1 VRRLDTI
8 AAQFAYQTTLD
19 STTAHR
25 DQSAAQSA
33 TASTTRFA
41 VAGLIGLGLLI
52 ALFALAL
59 RRMPTARVRELD
71 DLGRSFDVMAAG
83 LTAGREALQSANDSL
98 EDRVRERTRDLET
111 ARLETLSR
119 LARAAELRDEAT
131 HEHTE
136 RVARTAQLLGRA
148 IGLSEEDTELLWLA
162 APLHDIGKIG
172 VPDAVLLK
180 PGKLTDDEFA
190 LMQTH
195 AELGA
200 HMLSGSVS
208 PVLQTA
214 TQIALSHHER
224 GTAPATPSD
233 STASRSRSRRASWPS
248 LTSLTPSSTNAP
260 TSQPG
265 PFTTHSKKSPTKAH
279 DSSTPRSSTRYN
291 ASTTANSCPAPAHRQ
306 PHQPSHSRT
315 AHLAA
320 QLHRSQ
326 KNLHG
331 HNRYKV
337 DEKQQ
342 TKARSADTGLLLRG
356 PPGAPP

>member
-1 VRRLDTI
+1 
-8 AAQFAYQTTLD
+8 
-19 STTAHR
+19 
-25 DQSAAQSA
+25 
-33 TASTTRFA
+33 
-41 VAGLIGLGLLI
+41 LI

-224 GTAPATPSD
+224 WDGTGYPQRLHGEQIPLAARIVAVADVFDALIHQRPYKPAWSLHHALQEITDQSARQFDPQIVDALQRLDHGQLVPRPSPPTTTPAQPLAHGPSRGSTAPLSEEPP
-233 STASRSRSRRASWPS
+233 RA
-248 LTSLTPSSTNAP
+248 
-260 TSQPG
+260 QPLQG
-265 PFTTHSKKSPTKAH
+265 
-279 DSSTPRSSTRYN
+279 
-291 ASTTANSCPAPAHRQ
+291 
-306 PHQPSHSRT
+306 
-315 AHLAA
+315 
-320 QLHRSQ
+320 
-326 KNLHG
+326 
-331 HNRYKV
+331 
-337 DEKQQ
+337 
-342 TKARSADTGLLLRG
+342 
-356 PPGAPP
+356 